1 MSENVE
7 QELEQVAEHPV
18 AAAEE
23 VIDEAVATLEAAPG
37 EVADATA
44 AAIKALEL
52 RVEALEHGAA
62 VPAEEA
68 EAELEEEL
76 HDAEG
81 EGVPIVTIEE
91 PIANT
96 ARTNDSF
103 MRKLHDV
110 LG

>member
-7 QELEQVAEHPV
+7 QELEQIAEHPV
-18 AAAEE
+18 AAAEA
-23 VIDEAVATLEAAPG
+23 VIEDAIETLEAAPG

-52 RVEALEHGAA
+52 RVEALEHVAA
-62 VPAEEA
+62 APAEEA
-68 EAELEEEL
+68 EGELEEEL
-76 HDAEG
+76 HDVEG
-81 EGVPIVTIEE
+81 EGVPVVTIEE
-91 PIANT
+91 PVANT

-103 MRKLHDV
+103 MRKIHDV

>member
-76 HDAEG
+76 HDV

>member
-1 MSENVE
+1 MMSDDVE
-7 QELEQVAEHPV
+7 QELEHVAEHPV

-52 RVEALEHGAA
+52 RVEALEHVAA
-62 VPAEEA
+62 EPAGEA
-68 EAELEEEL
+68 DADIEEEL
-76 HDAEG
+76 HEV
-81 EGVPIVTIEE
+81 EGVPIVAIEE
-91 PIANT
+91 PVANT

-103 MRKLHDV
+103 MRKIHDV